1 MDAGRY
7 RDAERT
13 LWDEAGATPLE
24 HRIHLA
30 RNDVAIRVLEVGEG
44 PPAVFVHGG
53 PGAAAPVWAHLAARL
68 PDLRCLLVDRPG
80 CGLSDPHPLAGPAAV
95 RAACA
100 SLVGDVLDGLGID
113 RAHVVG
119 SSHGSYAALFSAA
132 AEPGRVER
140 TVHFGCPGFV
150 EGMRVTGFDRL
161 VLLPGAHRL
170 LARLPAGERGMRA
183 TFRQLGHEAA
193 AGGPITHPFVDWGV
207 ALQRHTETMRHE
219 LATMATLGTFRGGF
233 DPALTVDR
241 ALLGSVRSPT
251 HFLWG
256 DRDPYGDRRVAD
268 EVVAAMPTATLEVL
282 RGAGHLCWL
291 DDPDRAAV
299 AVRGHLLT
307 DAPATAA

>member
-1 MDAGRY
+1 MDTRRY
-7 RDAERT
+7 LDAERA
-13 LWDEAGATPLE
+13 LWADAGAAPLE

-30 RNDVAIRVLEVGEG
+30 RNDVAVRVLEVGEG

-95 RAACA
+95 RAECA
-100 SLVGDVLDGLGID
+100 TLVGDVLDGLGID

-119 SSHGSYAALFSAA
+119 SSHGSYAALLSAA
-132 AEPGRVER
+132 SEPGRVER
-140 TVHFGCPGFV
+140 TVHLGCPGFV

-161 VLLPGAHRL
+161 VLLPGANRL

-183 TFRQLGHEAA
+183 TFRQLVHGGGA
-193 AGGPITHPFVDWGV
+193 AGPIPQPFVDWGV
-207 ALQRHTETMRHE
+207 ALQQHTDTMRHE
-219 LATMATLGTFRGGF
+219 LASMATMGTFRAGF

-241 ALLGSVRSPT
+241 ALLGSVRSPS

-256 DRDPYGDRRVAD
+256 DRDPYGDRRVA
-268 EVVAAMPTATLEVL
+268 EQVVAAMPDATLEL
-282 RGAGHLCWL
+282 LPRSGHLCWL
-291 DDPDRAAV
+291 DDVDRAASV
-299 AVRGHLLT
+299 VRSHLVT